1 MMQRAAILSDGQ
13 DIEAQHLIFEA
24 QSDNANTTVAAAHD
38 DETDS
43 LGDGLR
49 DHERRIILRTLN
61 DCHGSRKEAS
71 KLLNISPRTL
81 RYKIAEMRAD
91 GIEVPGR

>member
-1 MMQRAAILSDGQ
+1 MIQRAAILCDGE
-13 DIEAQHLIFEA
+13 ILELKHLIFESETA
-24 QSDNANTTVAAAHD
+24 LPDSQSSNAVE

-49 DHERRIILRTLN
+49 DHERRIILRTLI
-61 DCHGSRKEAS
+61 DCQGSRKEAS
-71 KLLNISPRTL
+71 KQLNISPRTL
-81 RYKIAEMRAD
+81 RYKIAEMRED